1 LVTVD
6 RSMLIWWLCGSR
18 TGNKLDSYS
27 REMIS
32 MTDEVMP
39 IGNAHL
45 CLALFLTAKLHGAFH
60 YDISPLRQ
68 QRNQLKPQNTNSP
81 YSAFAPKRTRIP
93 NRPVSTV

>member
-39 IGNAHL
+39 IGNAI
-45 CLALFLTAKLHGAFH
+45 CA
-60 YDISPLRQ
+60 SPC
-68 QRNQLKPQNTNSP
+68 
-81 YSAFAPKRTRIP
+81 F
-93 NRPVSTV
+93 